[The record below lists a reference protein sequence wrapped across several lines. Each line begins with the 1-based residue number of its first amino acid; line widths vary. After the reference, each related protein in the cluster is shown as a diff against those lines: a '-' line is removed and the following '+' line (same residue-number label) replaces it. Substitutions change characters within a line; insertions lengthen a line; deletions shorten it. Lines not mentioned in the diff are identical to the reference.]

1 MKLAY
6 KTQPFLVA
14 ILLCFGILVPS
25 FASTTDPGPKPKQ
38 TQQQPPQQ
46 VTPLQ
51 VAPQQVAPQQEAQDY
66 TKAIKKEFPL
76 NANGTVNL
84 INKYGK
90 IDVKTWDKN
99 RAKLEV
105 TIVVKAGSEAQAQ
118 TVFDRI
124 RIDFS
129 NNDDFVK
136 AETIIES
143 GKSSWFNLG
152 MNDHT
157 EFQINYQ
164 VYMPTTASLDL
175 SNRYGDSQVAPLSS
189 KVKVDVQYGNFR
201 LEGVGA
207 TLSLNLDYG
216 NGTIVK
222 SGDATVDVSYSKL
235 NFTDVRNV
243 NLTSKYSQL
252 QIDNGADLTADSRYD
267 EFDLVKIGRVS
278 CITKYGDMTVGNAA
292 SIKATGQYTD
302 FKIDKLGDNGDFD
315 LMHGSLRIDHVA
327 KGFSKINLVGK
338 YSDFK
343 IGVENG
349 ASYTLDANASFAGIA
364 YPNGLVVTYEK
375 EKGTSHEVKGHA
387 GTQNARSAIRASLNY
402 GGLKVKQ

>member
-1 MKLAY
+1 MKSAY
-6 KTQPFLVA
+6 KKQPFWAVA
-14 ILLCFGILVPS
+14 LLCLGLLLPG
-25 FASTTDPGPKPKQ
+25 FASATGPEPMPKPKQ
-38 TQQQPPQQ
+38 SQPQPPQE
-46 VTPLQ
+46 
-51 VAPQQVAPQQEAQDY
+51 APKQTAPAQAAQDY

-84 INKYGK
+84 INKYGR
-90 IDVKTWDKN
+90 IDVKTWEKN
-99 RAKLEV
+99 RAKVEV
-105 TIVVKAGSEAQAQ
+105 TIVVKAGSETQAQ

-124 RIDFS
+124 RVDFS
-129 NNDDFVK
+129 NTDDFVK
-136 AETIIES
+136 AETVIES
-143 GKSSWFNLG
+143 GKNYWFNLG

-164 VYMPTTASLDL
+164 VYMPATASLDL
-175 SNRYGDSQVAPLSS
+175 SNRYGDSQVAPLTS
-189 KVKVDVQYGNFR
+189 KVKVDVQYGSFR

-207 TLSLNLDYG
+207 SLSLNLGYG
-216 NGTIVK
+216 NGTILK
-222 SGDATVDVSYSKL
+222 SGDAIVDVSYSKL
-235 NFTDVRNV
+235 NFADVRNV

-252 QIDNGADLTADSRYD
+252 KIANGADLTADSRYD
-267 EFDLVKIGRVS
+267 EFDLTKVGNLI
-278 CITKYGDMTVGNAA
+278 CTTKYGDMTVGKAE

-315 LMHGSLRIDHVA
+315 LTHGGLRIDHVS
-327 KGFSKINLVGK
+327 KGFSRINLVGK

-364 YPNGLVVTYEK
+364 YPDGLVVTYEK